1 MIEIHQGIKI
11 LFVYQ
16 ELSTFVKKD
25 LDILRSVHTV
35 RKVHFRGINDIPK
48 LWGGVKWCDVS
59 FSWFGS
65 IHAFWSVLFTK
76 LLKKKSIVVAGGYD
90 VGQKDGLWAQRTKR
104 WCPYYVFSNADL
116 ILTVSNYN
124 HEEAIRNISADP
136 KKMIRIYHGFDST
149 QICPATNIN
158 KQNFVVSISEIAK
171 HQIKRKGIEVFIR
184 AAALLP
190 EVNFVLIGAWIDN
203 SIDHLRRLS
212 TENVKFTNFIGDKDM
227 LTILSKAKVYVQISE
242 HEAFGCAIAEAMLCE
257 CIPVVSNNA
266 AIPEVV
272 GDCGFYVDTLDAKEL
287 AEKIQLALQN
297 PQIGKMAR
305 EHIIKNFP
313 LEKRRR
319 ELLAAV
325 ASLEE

>member
-1 MIEIHQGIKI
+1 MKI

-16 ELSTFVKKD
+16 ALPTFIKKD
-25 LDILRSVHTV
+25 LDILRSAHTV
-35 RKVHFRGINDIPK
+35 REVHFRGINDIPK

-90 VGQKDGLWAQRTKR
+90 VGQKDGLWSQRTKR
-104 WCPYYVFSNADL
+104 WCPYYAFSNADI

-124 HEEAIRNISADP
+124 HEEAIRNISANP
-136 KKMIRIYHGFDST
+136 MKMKRIYHGFDPIKT
-149 QICPATNIN
+149 RRVPNIER
-158 KQNFVVSISEIAK
+158 QDLVVTVSEIAR
-171 HQIKRKGIEVFIR
+171 HQIRRKGLELFVT

-212 TENVKFTNFIGDKDM
+212 TPNVKFTNFIGDKDM
-227 LTILSKAKVYVQISE
+227 SNILSEAKVYVQISE

-257 CIPVVSNNA
+257 LIPVVSKNA

-272 GDCGFYVDTLDAKEL
+272 GECGYYVDRLDHVEL
-287 AEKIQLALQN
+287 AEKIRLALKDSQT
-297 PQIGKMAR
+297 GRRAR
-305 EHIIKNFP
+305 ERIVNNFP
-313 LEKRRR
+313 LERRKE
-319 ELLAAV
+319 ELLKAI
-325 ASLEE
+325 SLLGDQR

>member
-1 MIEIHQGIKI
+1 LKI

-16 ELSTFVKKD
+16 ELVTFVKKD
-25 LDILRSVHTV
+25 LDILRSAYAV
-35 RKVHFRGINDIPK
+35 REVHFRGINDIPK

-65 IHAFWSVLFTK
+65 FHAFWSVLFSK

-136 KKMIRIYHGFDST
+136 QKTIRVYHGFDSAKMY
-149 QICPATNIN
+149 PNPNIK
-158 KQNFVVSISEIAK
+158 KQHFVVSISEIAK
-171 HQIKRKGIEVFIR
+171 HQIRRKGLELFVR

-190 EVNFVLIGAWIDN
+190 EVPFVLIGKWTDN
-203 SIDHLRRLS
+203 SVDYLRSLS
-212 TENVKFTNFIGDKDM
+212 TPNMKFTGFIENNKM
-227 LTILSKAKVYVQISE
+227 LDILSKAKVYVQISE
-242 HEAFGCAIAEAMLCE
+242 HEAFGCGIAEAMLCE
-257 CIPVVSNNA
+257 CIPVVSNNT

-272 GDCGFYVDTLDAKEL
+272 GDCGYYVDSFDHVEIAGKIKL
-287 AEKIQLALQN
+287 AMKDFQT
-297 PQIGKMAR
+297 GKMAR
-305 EHIIKNFP
+305 ERIIKNFP
-313 LEKRRR
+313 LEKRKE
-319 ELLAAV
+319 ELLKAV
-325 ASLEE
+325 SLLGDQR